1 MTGPGRLAPPLLAAA
16 AALALGGCVAG
27 MAASAVGMAVQGAR
41 GEPQGN
47 AHLKPEAMG
56 ACTAQAAAYGAVH
69 IIDVE
74 QRSASKLVVWGT
86 VDDGKQRRS
95 FECAFGTRV
104 TGFKLRP
111 IARRG

>member
-1 MTGPGRLAPPLLAAA
+1 MIARRRLAVALVAT
-16 AALALGGCVAG
+16 AALAQGGCVAG
-27 MAASAVGMAVQGAR
+27 MAASAVGMAVQEAR

-47 AHLKPEAMG
+47 QHLKPEAER
-56 ACTAQAAAYGAVH
+56 ACGAQAAQLGAVH

-86 VDDGKQRRS
+86 VDDGKQKRS
-95 FECAFGTRV
+95 FECAFGTKI

-111 IARRG
+111 IAPRG